1 MNKELSKLTTI
12 VIVTINGKIL
22 IDVLKK
28 LQKKY
33 KIIIVENNNDKNFK
47 KSIEEN
53 NQNIEVILPEKNLGF
68 GAGNNI
74 GLKKVT
80 TPYALILNPDVDI
93 DIKNIETLEFYSKN
107 INEFSILTLNS
118 NSFKNII
125 ENKLDKFEPNFN
137 FDENSNEEFTELPWV
152 PGWCMFFKT
161 NDIKQLNYFDENIFL
176 YFDELD
182 LCKRFK
188 KDNGKFYLLRN
199 SLVKHEFHGT
209 SKNLNKTK
217 HLDHWKLRSWHFQ
230 WSSFYYHQKHYGFA
244 KSALVHVSKYFR
256 YLIKRYYF
264 LILNNDEGYQL
275 NKSKSD
281 GILSSFFQKKS
292 SYRVDL

>member
-1 MNKELSKLTTI
+1 MLLLVWTH
-12 VIVTINGKIL
+12 G
-22 IDVLKK
+22 
-28 LQKKY
+28 
-33 KIIIVENNNDKNFK
+33 
-47 KSIEEN
+47 SIG
-53 NQNIEVILPEKNLGF
+53 I
-68 GAGNNI
+68 I
-74 GLKKVT
+74 GL
-80 TPYALILNPDVDI
+80 
-93 DIKNIETLEFYSKN
+93 IEFREFYSKN

-152 PGWCMFFKT
+152 PGWCMFFKI

-209 SKNLNKTK
+209 SKDLNKTK
-217 HLDHWKLRSWHFQ
+217 HF
-230 WSSFYYHQKHYGFA
+230 SFCCERAIDNISQLSLHICGLL
-244 KSALVHVSKYFR
+244 ALANSVHVRRRK
-256 YLIKRYYF
+256 
-264 LILNNDEGYQL
+264 
-275 NKSKSD
+275 
-281 GILSSFFQKKS
+281 
-292 SYRVDL
+292 